1 MSLLKI
7 RNKNIFYELFFC
19 IPVKRRLEIISYSK
33 VYHNKLEYLPITKN
47 ICNKISLYMNNK
59 IDKNFEDYNYK
70 EDRINTIYSDLFD
83 DIFRD
88 ITIKFDKNISDNF
101 QELIKELM
109 FEELKSKNIYL
120 VKKNTDNVK
129 VDDYK
134 ILQRI
139 NYYNNIINF
148 DNKFCKILTNELKSF
163 IYNNKKIF
171 GVIIT
176 INNIDINNLD
186 LLNKIFN
193 NIHYL
198 ELDFSDFFNDF
209 KDSEIQPIF
218 LCLDEFAIY
227 NPIEILYFKD
237 DTERTENFIE
247 HFQKFT
253 KKLKDLNK
261 FYMEKYFA
269 NSESQSI
276 IEEANKNDNQEI
288 LSKLEYP
295 NCLLDDYLMNINKKI
310 KILNLD
316 VSNPLC
322 FDDSKA
328 DCGIINDVGEFFSII
343 SKFQNLEEFVL
354 SYDVPEDCLG
364 DYPGETIKLS
374 LLEPLNSI
382 KGLKN
387 VIFKGN
393 EYFLETLSEIKVEN
407 ASFIDRFT
415 DCSEISRYLISTDML
430 NNIKNIEIIGNG
442 YGYECSYKNKIL
454 KYEIDEDKIKILF
467 DCSCEDTPG
476 FKNIEEL
483 FIKINIINKDY
494 YNIKQNN
501 NREEFENIIL
511 YCCKQNKHLKKIN
524 INYLTYDLN
533 VILNTL
539 CNYCNDNDTIKNIEL
554 TGRSEKNNINMILD
568 NIIAIKNQKVDIV
581 ANILDN
587 DISTIISNN
596 EHIKKGKLSYENIS
610 VAFPSNAF
618 VKIIKIK

>member
-33 VYHNKLEYLPITKN
+33 AYHNKLEYLPITKN

-59 IDKNFEDYNYK
+59 IDKNFKNYYK
-70 EDRINTIYSDLFD
+70 ENRINTIYSDLFD
-83 DIFRD
+83 DIFKD
-88 ITIKFDKNISDNF
+88 ITIKFDKNLSDNF

-120 VKKNTDNVK
+120 E

-134 ILQRI
+134 ILQRF

-176 INNIDINNLD
+176 INNIDIHNLD

-218 LCLDEFAIY
+218 LCLDEFAKY

-237 DTERTENFIE
+237 DTERTLNFIE
-247 HFQKFT
+247 NFQKFT
-253 KKLKDLNK
+253 KNLNDLDK
-261 FYMEKYFA
+261 FYMEKHFE
-269 NSESQSI
+269 NSETQSI
-276 IEEANKNDNQEI
+276 IFEANENDNREI

-295 NCLLDDYLMNINKKI
+295 NYLLNDYLKNINKKI
-310 KILNLD
+310 KLLNLD

-322 FDDSKA
+322 FDDSQA
-328 DCGIINDVGEFFSII
+328 DCSIYNEACQGFSIF
-343 SKFQNLEEFVL
+343 SEFQNLEEFVL
-354 SYDVPEDCLG
+354 SYDVPEYCLG
-364 DYPGETIKLS
+364 DYPGKTIKFF

-387 VIFKGN
+387 VIFKDN
-393 EYFLETLSEIKVEN
+393 DYLFETLSEIKVEN
-407 ASFIDRFT
+407 ASFIGVT
-415 DCSEISRYLISTDML
+415 DCSQISRYLILTDML
-430 NNIKNIEIIGNG
+430 NNIKNFEIIGDG
-442 YGYECSYKNKIL
+442 CSYKNKIL
-454 KYEIDEDKIKILF
+454 KYEIYEDEIKKLF

-483 FIKINIINKDY
+483 FIKIKNRNMDY
-494 YNIKQNN
+494 YNIKQND
-501 NREEFENIIL
+501 NREKFENIIL
-511 YCCKQNKHLKKIN
+511 YCCKQNNNLKKLN
-524 INYLTYDLN
+524 INYLTYDLS

-539 CNYCNDNDTIKNIEL
+539 CNYCKVNDTIKNIEL
-554 TGRSEKNNINMILD
+554 TGNAEKNNINMILD
-568 NIIAIKNQKVDIV
+568 NILTIKNQKVDIV

-587 DISTIISNN
+587 DISTVICNN
-596 EHIKKGKLSYENIS
+596 KHIKKGKLSYENIS
-610 VAFPSNAF
+610 KAISLNKL